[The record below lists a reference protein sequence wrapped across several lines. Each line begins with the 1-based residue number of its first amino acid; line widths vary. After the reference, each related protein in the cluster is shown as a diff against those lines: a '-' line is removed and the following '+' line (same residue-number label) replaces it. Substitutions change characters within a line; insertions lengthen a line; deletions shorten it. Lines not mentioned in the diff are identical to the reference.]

1 MQSTTYEFTWFNSHI
16 KMRKFMI
23 PLLISAVPNLFL
35 YTACLDQS
43 TNEDHYLEIRIFLI
57 SDERHVL
64 LYL

>member
-1 MQSTTYEFTWFNSHI
+1 MQSTTYEFTWFDSHI

-43 TNEDHYLEIRIFLI
+43 TNEDMYFYVCNFWFL
-57 SDERHVL
+57 
-64 LYL
+64 

>member
-43 TNEDHYLEIRIFLI
+43 TNEDHYLDIRIF
-57 SDERHVL
+57 
-64 LYL
+64 